1 MAESAG
7 KKRLIVAV
15 SGATGTIYAWQ
26 LLQVMAKLDDWETHL
41 VLSNAAILTAKQ
53 ELDVSQSEFEA
64 LADEVHDNKNIGAK
78 IASGSFLVE
87 GMVVVP
93 CSMKSLSAIANG
105 YSDNLIARAADVIL
119 KQRRKLVMLTRETP
133 LNLIHLRNMTA
144 ATEAGA
150 IIFPPVPA
158 FYAGLESLDDMV
170 AHTVGRLLD
179 LFAVDHQGLVNRW
192 PGLSAALKNQGNN

>member
-1 MAESAG
+1 MAEH

-15 SGATGTIYAWQ
+15 TGATGTVYAWQ
-26 LLQVMAKLDDWETHL
+26 LLKVLAQMDEWETHL
-41 VLSNAAILTAKQ
+41 ILSNAAILTARQ
-53 ELDVSQSEFEA
+53 ELDIDQGDFEA
-64 LADEVHDNKNIGAK
+64 LADQVHNNRDIGAS

-87 GMVVVP
+87 GMIVAP
-93 CSMKSLSAIANG
+93 CSMKSLAAIANG
-105 YSDNLIARAADVIL
+105 LSDNLIGRSADVIL
-119 KQRRKLVMLTRETP
+119 KQRRKLVMVTRETP

-170 AHTVGRLLD
+170 AHTVGRILD
-179 LFAVDHQGLVNRW
+179 LFEVEHEGLVNRW
-192 PGLSAALKNQGNN
+192 PGISDALKNPLNKG

>member
-1 MAESAG
+1 MTEQK

-15 SGATGTIYAWQ
+15 SGATGTVYAWQ
-26 LLQVMAKLDDWETHL
+26 LLKVMAKMDDWETHL
-41 VLSNAAILTAKQ
+41 VLSNAAVLTARQ
-53 ELDVSQSEFEA
+53 ELGIGQNDFES
-64 LADEVHDNKNIGAK
+64 LAGEVHANRDIGAK

-87 GMVVVP
+87 GMIVVP

-105 YSDNLIARAADVIL
+105 LSDNLIARAADVIL
-119 KQRRKLVMLTRETP
+119 KQRRKLVMVTRETP

-158 FYAGLESLDDMV
+158 FYADLETLDDMV
-170 AHTVGRLLD
+170 GHTVGRILD
-179 LFAVDHQGLVNRW
+179 LFGVEHKGLVNRW
-192 PGLSAALKNQGNN
+192 PGISDALKKD

>member
-1 MAESAG
+1 MAEPAR

-15 SGATGTIYAWQ
+15 SGATGTVYAWQ
-26 LLQVMAKLDDWETHL
+26 PLQVMAKLDDWETHL

-53 ELDVSQSEFEA
+53 ELNVSQAEFEA

-105 YSDNLIARAADVIL
+105 LSDNLIARAADVIL
-119 KQRRKLVMLTRETP
+119 KQRRKLIMLTRETP

-179 LFAVDHQGLVNRW
+179 LFDVDHQGLVNRW
-192 PGLSAALKNQGNN
+192 PGLSVALKDQGKN

>member
-1 MAESAG
+1 MAEQK

-15 SGATGTIYAWQ
+15 SGATGTVYAWQ
-26 LLQVMAKLDDWETHL
+26 LLKVLAEMDDWETHL
-41 VLSNAAILTAKQ
+41 VLSNAAILTARQ
-53 ELDVSQSEFEA
+53 ELGIGQDEFES
-64 LADEVHDNKNIGAK
+64 LADEVHANRDIGAK

-87 GMVVVP
+87 GMIVVP

-105 YSDNLIARAADVIL
+105 LSDNLIARAADVIL
-119 KQRRKLVMLTRETP
+119 KQRRKLVMVTRETP

-158 FYAGLESLDDMV
+158 FYADLETLDDMV
-170 AHTVGRLLD
+170 AHTVGRILD
-179 LFAVDHQGLVNRW
+179 LFGVEHEGLVNRW
-192 PGLSAALKNQGNN
+192 PGISDALKDKG

>member
-1 MAESAG
+1 MTEQK

-15 SGATGTIYAWQ
+15 SGATGTVYAWQ
-26 LLQVMAKLDDWETHL
+26 LLKVMAKMDDWETHL
-41 VLSNAAILTAKQ
+41 VLSNAAVLTARQ
-53 ELDVSQSEFEA
+53 ELGIGQSDFES
-64 LADEVHDNKNIGAK
+64 LADEVHANRDIGAK

-87 GMVVVP
+87 GMIVVP

-105 YSDNLIARAADVIL
+105 LSDNLIARAADVIL
-119 KQRRKLVMLTRETP
+119 KQRRKLVMVTRETP

-158 FYAGLESLDDMV
+158 FYADLETLDDLV
-170 AHTVGRLLD
+170 GHTVGRILD
-179 LFAVDHQGLVNRW
+179 LFGVEHEGLVNRW
-192 PGLSAALKNQGNN
+192 PGISDALKKD

>member
-1 MAESAG
+1 MAEPAR

-53 ELDVSQSEFEA
+53 ELNVSQAEFEA
-64 LADEVHDNKNIGAK
+64 LADQVHDNKNIGAI

-105 YSDNLIARAADVIL
+105 LSDNLIARAADVIL

-179 LFAVDHQGLVNRW
+179 LFDVDHQGLVNRW
-192 PGLSAALKNQGNN
+192 PGLSTALKDQGNN

>member
-1 MAESAG
+1 MTEQK

-15 SGATGTIYAWQ
+15 SGATGTVYAWQ
-26 LLQVMAKLDDWETHL
+26 LLKVMAEMDDWETHL
-41 VLSNAAILTAKQ
+41 VLSNAAVLTARQ
-53 ELDVSQSEFEA
+53 ELGIGQNDFES
-64 LADEVHDNKNIGAK
+64 LADEVHANRDIGAK

-87 GMVVVP
+87 GMIVVP

-105 YSDNLIARAADVIL
+105 LSDNLIARAADVIL
-119 KQRRKLVMLTRETP
+119 KQRRKLVMVTRETP

-158 FYAGLESLDDMV
+158 FYADLETLDDMV
-170 AHTVGRLLD
+170 GHTVGRILD
-179 LFAVDHQGLVNRW
+179 LFGVEHKGLVNRW
-192 PGLSAALKNQGNN
+192 PGISDALKKD

>member
-1 MAESAG
+1 MAEQK

-15 SGATGTIYAWQ
+15 TGATGIVYAWQ
-26 LLQVMAKLDDWETHL
+26 LLKVLAEMDDWETHL
-41 VLSNAAILTAKQ
+41 VLSNAAILTARQ
-53 ELDVSQSEFEA
+53 ELGIGQEEFEA
-64 LADEVHDNKNIGAK
+64 LADEVHANRDIGAK

-87 GMVVVP
+87 GMIVVP

-105 YSDNLIARAADVIL
+105 LSDNLIARAADVIL
-119 KQRRKLVMLTRETP
+119 KQRRKLVMVTRETP

-158 FYAGLESLDDMV
+158 FYADLETLDDMV
-170 AHTVGRLLD
+170 GHTVGRILD
-179 LFAVDHQGLVNRW
+179 LFGVEHQGLVNRW
-192 PGLSAALKNQGNN
+192 PGISDALKDKK

>member
-1 MAESAG
+1 MAEQK

-15 SGATGTIYAWQ
+15 SGATGTVYAWQ
-26 LLQVMAKLDDWETHL
+26 LLKVLAEMEDWETHL
-41 VLSNAAILTAKQ
+41 VLSNAAILTARQ
-53 ELDVSQSEFEA
+53 ELGIGQQDFES
-64 LADEVHDNKNIGAK
+64 LADEVHSNRDIGAK

-87 GMVVVP
+87 GMIIVP

-105 YSDNLIARAADVIL
+105 LSDNLIARAADVIL
-119 KQRRKLVMLTRETP
+119 KQRRKLVMVTRETP

-158 FYAGLESLDDMV
+158 FYADLETLDDMV
-170 AHTVGRLLD
+170 AHTVGRILD
-179 LFAVDHQGLVNRW
+179 LFGVEHEGLVNRW
-192 PGLSAALKNQGNN
+192 PGLSEALKDKG

>member
-1 MAESAG
+1 MAEQK

-15 SGATGTIYAWQ
+15 SGATGTVYAWQ
-26 LLQVMAKLDDWETHL
+26 LLKVLAEMDDWETHL
-41 VLSNAAILTAKQ
+41 VLSNAAILTARQ
-53 ELDVSQSEFEA
+53 ELGIGQDEFES
-64 LADEVHDNKNIGAK
+64 LADEVHANRDIGAK

-87 GMVVVP
+87 GMIVVP

-105 YSDNLIARAADVIL
+105 LSDNLIARAADVIL
-119 KQRRKLVMLTRETP
+119 KQRRKLVMVTRETP

-158 FYAGLESLDDMV
+158 FYAGLETLDDMV
-170 AHTVGRLLD
+170 AHTVGRILD
-179 LFAVDHQGLVNRW
+179 LFGAEHEGLVNRW
-192 PGLSAALKNQGNN
+192 PGISDALKDKG

>member
-1 MAESAG
+1 MAEQH

-15 SGATGTIYAWQ
+15 SGATGIVYAWH
-26 LLQVMAKLDDWETHL
+26 LLKVLAEMDDWETHL
-41 VLSNAAILTAKQ
+41 VLSNAAVLTARQ
-53 ELDVSQSEFEA
+53 ELGINQDKFES
-64 LADEVHDNKNIGAK
+64 LADEVHANRDIGAK

-87 GMVVVP
+87 GMIVVP

-105 YSDNLIARAADVIL
+105 LSDNLIARAADVIL
-119 KQRRKLVMLTRETP
+119 KQRRKLVMVTRETP

-170 AHTVGRLLD
+170 GHTVGRILD
-179 LFAVDHQGLVNRW
+179 LFGVEHQGLVNRW
-192 PGLSAALKNQGNN
+192 PGISDALKDKG

>member
-179 LFAVDHQGLVNRW
+179 LFDVDHHGLVNRW
-192 PGLSAALKNQGNN
+192 PGLSAALKDQGNN

>member
-1 MAESAG
+1 M
-7 KKRLIVAV
+7 
-15 SGATGTIYAWQ
+15 
-26 LLQVMAKLDDWETHL
+26 
-41 VLSNAAILTAKQ
+41 
-53 ELDVSQSEFEA
+53 
-64 LADEVHDNKNIGAK
+64 
-78 IASGSFLVE
+78 
-87 GMVVVP
+87 VVP

-192 PGLSAALKNQGNN
+192 PGLSAALKNQGTN

>member
-1 MAESAG
+1 MAEQQ

-15 SGATGTIYAWQ
+15 SGATGTVYAWQ
-26 LLQVMAKLDDWETHL
+26 LLKVLAEMDDWETHL
-41 VLSNAAILTAKQ
+41 VLSNAAVLTARQ
-53 ELDVSQSEFEA
+53 ELGIGQAEFEA
-64 LADEVHDNKNIGAK
+64 LADEVHANRDIGAK

-87 GMVVVP
+87 GMIVVP

-105 YSDNLIARAADVIL
+105 LSDNLIARAADVIL
-119 KQRRKLVMLTRETP
+119 KQRRKLVMVTRETP

-158 FYAGLESLDDMV
+158 FYADLATLDDMV
-170 AHTVGRLLD
+170 GHTVGRILD
-179 LFAVDHQGLVNRW
+179 LFGVEHEGLVNRW
-192 PGLSAALKNQGNN
+192 PGISDALKDKG

>member
-1 MAESAG
+1 MTEQK

-15 SGATGTIYAWQ
+15 SGATGTVYAWQ
-26 LLQVMAKLDDWETHL
+26 LLKVMAEMDDWETHL
-41 VLSNAAILTAKQ
+41 VLSNAAVLTARQ
-53 ELDVSQSEFEA
+53 ELGIGQSDFES
-64 LADEVHDNKNIGAK
+64 LADEVHANRDIGAK

-87 GMVVVP
+87 GMIVVP

-105 YSDNLIARAADVIL
+105 LSDNLIARAADVIL
-119 KQRRKLVMLTRETP
+119 KQRRKLVMVTRETP

-158 FYAGLESLDDMV
+158 FYADLETLDDMV
-170 AHTVGRLLD
+170 GHTVGRILD
-179 LFAVDHQGLVNRW
+179 LFGVEHKGLVKPLARH
-192 PGLSAALKNQGNN
+192 